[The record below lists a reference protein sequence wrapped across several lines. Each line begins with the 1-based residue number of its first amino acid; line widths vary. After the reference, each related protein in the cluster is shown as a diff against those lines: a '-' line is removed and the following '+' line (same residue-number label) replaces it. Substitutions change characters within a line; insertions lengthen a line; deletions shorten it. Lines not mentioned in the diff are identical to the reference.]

1 MVAFFD
7 QQPNLSDSIRFR
19 RLGLVVDETVKM
31 IREATYAV
39 SNPGTDWTAKRFLSH
54 VDFEKGCGGVIRSP
68 EEELSL
74 YEQLVG
80 SRRDLDCF
88 IKKEYRPSKAT
99 LQVANVNM
107 DFYRRDS
114 CISDGYTSDTEPL
127 ECLVDFV
134 ENRSQ
139 KNYTTAC
146 SMTRISLFLH
156 LMRMRLRAPKDVNQ
170 DVFLNTMLPSHILA
184 PVPCKY
190 SDLAGYLHSGTP
202 QDFSFLTL
210 VVLARRTYKD
220 MFMSANFPV
229 DSVLK
234 NAKALWTRNWTIV
247 APTMR
252 TNGRDSRSRWTS
264 PSSSCTVLQR
274 EVDACGSESFDVCK
288 GQSGLDTCRP
298 TSPTLG
304 ERIRCTES
312 FRHW

>member
-1 MVAFFD
+1 MKKIFLKETRENFFSRAVMVTYFD
-7 QQPNLSDSIRFR
+7 RQPNLSDSIRFR
-19 RLGLVVDETVKM
+19 RLGLVIDELVKM

-54 VDFEKGCGGVIRSP
+54 VDFEKGCGGVVTSL
-68 EEELSL
+68 EEEFSL

-88 IKKEYRPSKAT
+88 IKKEYRPSKAVI
-99 LQVANVNM
+99 QVANANM
-107 DFYRRDS
+107 DFYRRDN

-127 ECLVDFV
+127 DCLVDFV
-134 ENRSQ
+134 ENRIQ

-156 LMRMRLRAPKDVNQ
+156 LMRMRLRAPKDMNQ
-170 DVFLNTMLPSHILA
+170 DVFLSTMLPPHILA

-210 VVLARRTYKD
+210 AVLARRTYKD
-220 MFMSANFPV
+220 MFMSANFPL

-234 NAKALWTRNWTIV
+234 NAKALWTRNW
-247 APTMR
+247 
-252 TNGRDSRSRWTS
+252 DTS
-264 PSSSCTVLQR
+264 VPLDDRCSDNEDEWEGFEEQM
-274 EVDACGSESFDVCK
+274 DES
-288 GQSGLDTCRP
+288 
-298 TSPTLG
+298 
-304 ERIRCTES
+304 
-312 FRHW
+312 

>member
-1 MVAFFD
+1 MVTYFD
-7 QQPNLSDSIRFR
+7 RQPNLSDSIRFR
-19 RLGLVVDETVKM
+19 RLGLVIDETVKM

-54 VDFEKGCGGVIRSP
+54 MDFEKGCGGVITSP
-68 EEELSL
+68 EEQFSL

-99 LQVANVNM
+99 IQVANANM

-127 ECLVDFV
+127 DCLSDFV

-139 KNYTTAC
+139 KTYTTAC
-146 SMTRISLFLH
+146 SVTRISLFLH
-156 LMRMRLRAPKDVNQ
+156 LMRMRLRAPMDMNQ
-170 DVFLNTMLPSHILA
+170 DVFLSTMLPSHILA

-202 QDFSFLTL
+202 QDFSFFTLAVLARTPQDFSFLTL
-210 VVLARRTYKD
+210 AVLARRTYKD

-234 NAKALWTRNWTIV
+234 NAKALWTRNWDT
-247 APTMR
+247 
-252 TNGRDSRSRWTS
+252 
-264 PSSSCTVLQR
+264 TVPLDDRCSDNEDEWEGFEEQM
-274 EVDACGSESFDVCK
+274 DES
-288 GQSGLDTCRP
+288 
-298 TSPTLG
+298 
-304 ERIRCTES
+304 
-312 FRHW
+312 